1 MRGRQGMM
9 FMEPA
14 PPVAA
19 LDRTATYHFIGIGGY
34 GMSGLA
40 TVLLASGVR
49 VTGSDAKESS
59 RLERLRA
66 LGAQVHVGHRADL
79 VDGAGV
85 VVYSTDIP
93 DHNPEL
99 AAARERGITLWHRSQ
114 LLARLLNGSRGVAVT
129 GTHGKTTTTAMAGQ
143 VLMAGGLDPTVLVG
157 GEVPQL
163 GGTARLGSTP
173 WVVAE
178 ACESDGSFL
187 RYQPYISVI
196 TNVEPEHLEHY
207 GGDFSRLK
215 AAVREF
221 AGNTL
226 PEGWLVLCSDDPLL
240 RELAREQGIRAVTYG
255 RDPGADLSYTDA
267 RQEEGALRFTV
278 LAGGVPLGEAALAV
292 PGEHNIVNALAAM
305 AVARLAGMPFAAA
318 ARALGEYRGVHRRF
332 QIIGRKNGMTVVDD
346 YAHHPTEIRATLRAA
361 RQWNRGRV
369 IAVFQPHRYSRTHLL
384 MEEFGVSF
392 GDADV
397 VILTEI
403 YAPPGVEPI
412 PGVSADAL
420 ARRIEAHTG
429 RSVHLLSDAGA
440 IVEHLAAAMEPG
452 DLVVTMGAGDIWQV
466 AHTLARR
473 LGMVEPQPPGPYL

>member
-1 MRGRQGMM
+1 
-9 FMEPA
+9 MEPL
-14 PPVAA
+14 PPVAG
-19 LDRTATYHFIGIGGY
+19 LDRAATYHFIGIGGY

-40 TVLLASGVR
+40 TVLLASGVK

-59 RLERLRA
+59 RLDRLRA
-66 LGAQVHVGHRADL
+66 LGAHVHVGHRADL

-114 LLARLLNGSRGVAVT
+114 LLARLMNGNRGVAVT
-129 GTHGKTTTTAMAGQ
+129 GTHGKTTTTAMTGQ
-143 VLMAGGLDPTVLVG
+143 VLLAGGLDPTILVG
-157 GEVPQL
+157 GEVPL
-163 GGTARLGSTP
+163 LEGTARLGTSP

-187 RYQPYISVI
+187 RYRPYISII

-207 GGDFSRLK
+207 GGDFSRLT
-215 AAVREF
+215 AAMGEF
-221 AGNTL
+221 ARNTS
-226 PEGWLVLCSDDPLL
+226 PDGWLILCSDDPLL
-240 RELAREQGIRAVTYG
+240 RELARAEGIRAVTYG
-255 RDPGADLSYTDA
+255 RDPAAHISYSDA
-267 RQEEGALRFTV
+267 RQDGGALRFTV
-278 LAGGVPLGEAALAV
+278 RAGGAPLGEAALAV
-292 PGEHNIVNALAAM
+292 PGEHNIVNALAAV
-305 AVARLAGMPFAAA
+305 AVARLVGIPFAVAA
-318 ARALGEYRGVHRRF
+318 QALGEYRGVNRRF
-332 QIIGRKNGMTVVDD
+332 QIISREQGMTVVDD
-346 YAHHPTEIRATLRAA
+346 YAHHPTEIRATLKAA

-412 PGVSADAL
+412 PGVSAAAL

-429 RSVHLLSDAGA
+429 RPVHLLPHGEA
-440 IVEHLAAAMEPG
+440 IVEHLAAMMQPG

-473 LGMVEPQPPGPYL
+473 LDREGR